1 MMHFGLIKYYIILS
15 IVIAM
20 ASIPTKTAYTTKI
33 VAIVNDDVITDTDV
47 DDFEKSVCK
56 LDKRFKCGTQN
67 SRQMALISLVESVL
81 KKEHFKQIQILN
93 DKQINSGYSAY
104 RKDVLK
110 NINIPITDLSQSF
123 EDYLHV
129 EYIWNVM
136 IASQAQQQTITEK
149 DIENFIS
156 QNKITNKN
164 KEQVKQLIL
173 QEKANNISQTTMAE
187 LKKFYL
193 IDIKGL

>member
-1 MMHFGLIKYYIILS
+1 MMHFGLKKYYIILLMIIT
-15 IVIAM
+15 IV
-20 ASIPTKTAYTTKI
+20 SVSPKTAYATKI

-104 RKDVLK
+104 KKDVLK

>member
-1 MMHFGLIKYYIILS
+1 MMHFGLKKYYIILLMIIT
-15 IVIAM
+15 IV
-20 ASIPTKTAYTTKI
+20 SVSPKTAYATKI

-164 KEQVKQLIL
+164 KEQIKQLIL

>member
-1 MMHFGLIKYYIILS
+1 MIIT
-15 IVIAM
+15 IV
-20 ASIPTKTAYTTKI
+20 SVSPKTAYATKI

-164 KEQVKQLIL
+164 KEQIKQLIL

>member
-1 MMHFGLIKYYIILS
+1 MTHFMLKKYYIILS
-15 IVIAM
+15 IVITM
-20 ASIPTKTAYTTKI
+20 AFIPTKTAYTTKI

-104 RKDVLK
+104 KKDVLK

>member
-1 MMHFGLIKYYIILS
+1 MLKKYYIILLMIIT
-15 IVIAM
+15 IV
-20 ASIPTKTAYTTKI
+20 SVSPKTAYTTKI
-33 VAIVNDDVITDTDV
+33 AAIVNDDVITDVDV
-47 DDFEKSVCK
+47 DDFEKAVCK

-110 NINIPITDLSQSF
+110 NINIPVANLSQSF

-136 IASQAQQQTITEK
+136 IASQAQQQTITGK
-149 DIENFIS
+149 DVENFIS

>member
-1 MMHFGLIKYYIILS
+1 MTHFMLKKYYIILS
-15 IVIAM
+15 IVITM
-20 ASIPTKTAYTTKI
+20 AFIPTKTAYTTKI

-110 NINIPITDLSQSF
+110 NINIPVANLSQSF

-136 IASQAQQQTITEK
+136 IASQTQQQAVTEK

-164 KEQVKQLIL
+164 KEQIKQLIL

>member
-1 MMHFGLIKYYIILS
+1 MMHFGLKKYYIILLMIIT
-15 IVIAM
+15 IV
-20 ASIPTKTAYTTKI
+20 SVSPKTAYTTKI

-164 KEQVKQLIL
+164 KEQIKQLIL

>member
-1 MMHFGLIKYYIILS
+1 MMHFGLKKYYIILLMIIT
-15 IVIAM
+15 IV
-20 ASIPTKTAYTTKI
+20 SVSPKTAYATKI

-104 RKDVLK
+104 KKDVLK

-136 IASQAQQQTITEK
+136 IASKAQQQTITEK

>member
-1 MMHFGLIKYYIILS
+1 MTHFMLKKYYIILLM
-15 IVIAM
+15 IITI

-47 DDFEKSVCK
+47 EDFEKAVCK

-93 DKQINSGYSAY
+93 DKQINSGYGAY

-110 NINIPITDLSQSF
+110 NINIPVANLSQSF

-129 EYIWNVM
+129 EYIWNIMV
-136 IASQAQQQTITEK
+136 ASQAQQQAITEK

-164 KEQVKQLIL
+164 REQVKQLIL